1 MENMGKNKENCGKK
15 CGYYNMKEITMANN
29 ILFILRFNNTSD
41 GVSKNVEAS
50 P

>member
-1 MENMGKNKENCGKK
+1 
-15 CGYYNMKEITMANN
+15 MKEITVANN
-29 ILFILRFNNTSD
+29 ILFILYFNNISD